1 MFRKLTDAVSVAPQI
16 AADDIARAKAAGFV
30 VIINNRPDG
39 EAPEQPA
46 SADIATTARAAGLGY
61 HHIPMAHGGITP
73 QMIAAVRAAL
83 AEGPA
88 LMFCR
93 SGTRS
98 AMLWALARAAE
109 GDAPDLLATVAASAG
124 YDLSPIRLALD
135 RLAERH

>member
-1 MFRKLTDAVSVAPQI
+1 
-16 AADDIARAKAAGFV
+16 
-30 VIINNRPDG
+30 
-39 EAPEQPA
+39 
-46 SADIATTARAAGLGY
+46 
-61 HHIPMAHGGITP
+61 
-73 QMIAAVRAAL
+73 
-83 AEGPA
+83 
-88 LMFCR
+88 MFCR